1 MPPVSKHG
9 LRSYARLQA
18 IEFKAHRRS
27 ESKKVQ
33 ASLEI
38 VTCVNLL
45 TESSG
50 INPKGGDLYVD
61 KTKPVERLVEV
72 CSSID
77 VQIIYPICVKGRK
90 THRTT
95 K

>member
-1 MPPVSKHG
+1 V
-9 LRSYARLQA
+9 
-18 IEFKAHRRS
+18 EAHRRS
-27 ESKKVQ
+27 ESKEVQ
-33 ASLEI
+33 ASLGM
-38 VTCVNLL
+38 VTRVSPL